1 MQTLAVDMDEVIAN
15 AAKKLKEW
23 YRRDYGV
30 TLTDSRIRGRG
41 LQMSVPPEEMPVFH
55 RFANTPGF
63 FRDLE
68 IMPDAA
74 EVLEKLNG
82 RYELYLVSAA
92 MEFPNSLKD
101 KFDWIGDHLPF
112 IGWRQICFCG
122 SKSIVQTDIIIDDRT
137 RNFSRFHGRK
147 ILYTAHHNVLE
158 TAFERV
164 DNWKEIAD
172 KLL

>member
-1 MQTLAVDMDEVIAN
+1 METLAVDMDEVIAD
-15 AAKKLKEW
+15 AAKKLKQW
-23 YRRDYGV
+23 YKRDYGIA
-30 TLTDSRIRGRG
+30 LTDEQIRGKDLGRA
-41 LQMSVPPEEMPVFH
+41 VPLEERPVFH

-74 EVLEKLNG
+74 GVLEKLNG

-101 KFDWIGDHLPF
+101 KFDWIADNLPF

-122 SKSIVQTDIIIDDRT
+122 SKSIVQADIIIDDRV
-137 RNFSRFHGRK
+137 RNFSHFKGRK
-147 ILYTAHHNVLE
+147 LLYTAHHNILE
-158 TAFERV
+158 TRYERV
-164 DNWKEIAD
+164 NNWRDIAG